1 MPNNWV
7 WPVVEGNWAV
17 LAKKNV
23 WATYS
28 DKAKSKVREGD
39 KIVFYVK
46 GTGNFR
52 GVYKLIGDWYPAKE
66 PIWYDELAANSIIY
80 KHQVRVELLELGSAN
95 YKSLVHS
102 LSFVKNKAQFQV
114 YIQSMGGGPAN
125 HGRPVSD
132 QDLSVIENELRRSPG
147 SLEEMPQVE
156 ERTGGSPPGILT
168 SAPSL
173 GPDAVL
179 LPWVFQ
185 DLETVGRGAV
195 DKEKYVDGRD
205 PSSIFEDLV
214 FLAFRFLGFNTTRQL
229 GHKRGGGRPGP
240 DGEARSSHADY
251 VVVYDAKQ
259 RSDSYSLSAADHRAL
274 REYVEDVQS
283 RGDSNVFCMLISPAF
298 QGDPRPLNGT
308 PLVFMPVRSLLELIA
323 LKVQNPDIVNSK
335 TLKRLLSNTGLIT
348 HRHIEDWAS
357 EHDMDR
363 IDVTGL
369 LKLTDRERTRIRDPS
384 AGSSVR

>member
-1 MPNNWV
+1 M

-28 DKAKSKVREGD
+28 NKAKSKVRQGD
-39 KIVFYVK
+39 KVVFYVK

-52 GVYKLIGDWYPAKE
+52 AVYKLASDWYPARE
-66 PIWYDELAANSIIY
+66 PIWYDELAANSIKY
-80 KHQVRVELLELGSAN
+80 RHQVRMELAELGSAN

-102 LSFVKNKAQFQV
+102 LGFVRNKAHFQV

-125 HGRPVSD
+125 HGKPISD
-132 QDLSVIENELRRSPG
+132 DDLLVIENELRRNPRSP
-147 SLEEMPQVE
+147 SEAPQVE
-156 ERTGGSPPGILT
+156 ERPREFSQGRPAT
-168 SAPSL
+168 APSH
-173 GPDAVL
+173 GPIAVL

-185 DLETVGRGAV
+185 DLEAVGRGV
-195 DKEKYVDGRD
+195 IDKAKYVDGRD
-205 PSSIFEDLV
+205 PSGIFEDLI

-259 RSDSYSLSAADHRAL
+259 RGDSYSLSAADHRAL
-274 REYVEDVQS
+274 REYVEDVQG
-283 RGDSNVFCMLISPAF
+283 RGDTNVFCMLISPSF

-308 PLVFMPVRSLLELIA
+308 PLVFLPVASLLELIA
-323 LKVQNPDIVNSK
+323 LKVQNPDVVNSK
-335 TLKRLLSNTGLIT
+335 TLKRLFSNTTRVT
-348 HRHIEDWAS
+348 HRHIEEWAS
-357 EHDMDR
+357 EHDVDR
-363 IDVTGL
+363 IDVGSV
-369 LKLTDRERTRIRDPS
+369 LKLAEGDRAGIGNPLGESSTR
-384 AGSSVR
+384 